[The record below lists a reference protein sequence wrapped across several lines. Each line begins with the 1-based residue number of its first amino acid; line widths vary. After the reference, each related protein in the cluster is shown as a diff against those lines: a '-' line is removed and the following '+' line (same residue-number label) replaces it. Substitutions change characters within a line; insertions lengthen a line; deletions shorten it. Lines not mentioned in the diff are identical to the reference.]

1 MIPTNGEDLALLLVK
16 SANKFLSSTAVS
28 MLDNILVDYNF

>member
-16 SANKFLSSTAVS
+16 LANKCLSSTAVS
-28 MLDNILVDYNF
+28 MLDNILVDYDF